1 MQLDMEIIKAGRHG
15 EVNCSGPFV
24 FAFAMPGDG
33 TLFPFAKALAA
44 VYPWDV
50 FGIPFLLRRLFMKTI
65 RNSVL
70 LLAML
75 SPLALAACGDGYEMR
90 PYENVPY
97 EMERTAG
104 RGIEYVRAGMM
115 PEKGP
120 VLKTTTTEEKVEVKK
135 TETIEQD
142 APPPVAMP
150 ESKDEHIVEEADHI
164 FTSKQR
170 K

>member
-1 MQLDMEIIKAGRHG
+1 
-15 EVNCSGPFV
+15 
-24 FAFAMPGDG
+24 
-33 TLFPFAKALAA
+33 
-44 VYPWDV
+44 
-50 FGIPFLLRRLFMKTI
+50 MKVI

-70 LLAML
+70 FLAML
-75 SPLALAACGDGYEMR
+75 SPLALAACGEGYEMR
-90 PYENVPY
+90 PYDKVPY

-120 VLKTTTTEEKVEVKK
+120 VLKTVEEKVEVKK

-142 APPPVAMP
+142 APPPLPAP
-150 ESKDEHIVEEADHI
+150 ESKNENIVEEADHI

>member
-1 MQLDMEIIKAGRHG
+1 
-15 EVNCSGPFV
+15 
-24 FAFAMPGDG
+24 
-33 TLFPFAKALAA
+33 
-44 VYPWDV
+44 
-50 FGIPFLLRRLFMKTI
+50 MKTI

-70 LLAML
+70 FLAIL

-90 PYENVPY
+90 PYDNVPY

-120 VLKTTTTEEKVEVKK
+120 VLKTTVEEKVEVRK

-142 APPPVAMP
+142 APPPVAAP
-150 ESKDEHIVEEADHI
+150 ESKSEHIVEEADHI
-164 FTSKQR
+164 FTSRQR